1 MSHWYVIEDGVAKRY
16 EQLTK
21 KGEPSKRINR
31 KRALADGAVEGVT
44 SLLKRFED
52 QSGLVGWA
60 GKLGVEAAVDAVLAI
75 EQPCPSDLVEAKN
88 LLMATATEL
97 YDLRR
102 NEASEAG
109 SAIHDA
115 IDKYLS
121 LGLEP
126 QTPEAW
132 EAARAVSAWIEE
144 QGITERRA
152 EHCVVYRDGSVAFGG
167 TPDLLSRK
175 LVADWKTLE
184 EKRGKFRDPLAK
196 EAAQLAA
203 YRAAAAQ
210 MGLCD
215 ADAECYN
222 LYIERSTGK
231 LVRVHKWSPQQVV
244 MGWSMI
250 ELSIAAEKLVSAIEA

>member
-1 MSHWYVIEDGVAKRY
+1 MAHWYTLQDGVAKRY

-21 KGEPSKRINR
+21 KGEPSKRTNR
-31 KRALADGAVEGVT
+31 ARALADGAVEGVT

-52 QSGLVGWA
+52 QSGLVSWA
-60 GKLGVEAAVDAVLAI
+60 GKLGVAAAVDAVLSI
-75 EQPCPSDLVEAKN
+75 KQPCPSDPVEAKN
-88 LLMATATEL
+88 LLMASATEL

-244 MGWSMI
+244 MGWSML
-250 ELSIAAEKLVSAIEA
+250 ELSIAAEKLVAAIEA